1 MKPHFVGNM
10 PTNNNQK
17 VQSAAARLAKLP
29 VVRSACTTLS
39 VLYINTKCSHPSLRS
54 VCEVLESSVTAV
66 VSPVVVKLEPQISI
80 VNDVA
85 CRSLDWLESAFPV
98 IHTPT
103 EQIVATA
110 KNKMH
115 EIQDVVS
122 IAAYGTMDR
131 VEHTVAWVMGGIQLA
146 DDQAGQSLVER
157 AIAVASVGLDSALIA
172 SEALMD
178 RGLPATEEDKDEEA
192 HLVQGFEAATLG
204 RRYPVRLVSLAAKL
218 CRRMYHMAGS
228 KMQSVQVRV
237 KLSRSIG
244 RVQDLQ
250 TSWLTLSW
258 SAQVLPQ
265 FLQHQLVSVCFFISQ
280 MYNLSCPKPH
290 RHRFYQD
297 RRFLNAA
304 ESCSTQKAVVQVHP
318 QAKCSYMRR
327 VTKTPVFENGCDVKR
342 CDL

>member
-1 MKPHFVGNM
+1 M
-10 PTNNNQK
+10 
-17 VQSAAARLAKLP
+17 SATVFSDEAALCR
-29 VVRSACTTLS
+29 
-39 VLYINTKCSHPSLRS
+39 YTKHADEQQPEGAECSCQTGQAAH
-54 VCEVLESSVTAV
+54 
-66 VSPVVVKLEPQISI
+66 VSIA
-80 VNDVA
+80 NDVA
-85 CRSLDWLESAFPV
+85 CRSLDWLETAFPV

-122 IAAYGTMDR
+122 IAAYGTMDC
-131 VEHTVAWVMGGIQLA
+131 VEHTVAWVTGGTQQA

-157 AIAVASVGLDSALIA
+157 AITVASVGLDSALIA

-178 RGLPATEEDKDEEA
+178 RGLPASEEDKEEEA

-204 RRYPVRLVSLAAKL
+204 RGYPVRLVSLAAKL
-218 CRRMYHMAGS
+218 CRRMYHMVGS
-228 KMQSVQVRV
+228 KMQSVQVMV
-237 KLSRSIG
+237 SLSRSFG

-280 MYNLSCPKPH
+280 MYNLSCPEPH
-290 RHRFYQD
+290 HHSFYQD
-297 RRFLNAA
+297 RSFLNTA

-318 QAKCSYMRR
+318 QAKSSHRTRR
-327 VTKTPVFENGCDVKR
+327 LTKTPAFDNGCDVKG